1 MATTEEMPE
10 GVVLQNAPEP
20 EMPVLR
26 GLPAG
31 AGPDERQRGRE
42 EHHLPGLPL
51 TEPEGP
57 MPDGLRGAAERMR
70 AAPPEAAERRK
81 AAQAEAAEQ
90 LLHPDETQKDE
101 PALPA
106 REQITHAAEQHTE
119 VPLHPAVHVLLH
131 NPAQAVLPQ
140 SESRSRGALRKE
152 GLPHPRQHVPVQEEQ
167 NRARQDLAADYRRSS
182 I

>member
-70 AAPPEAAERRK
+70 AAPP
-81 AAQAEAAEQ
+81 EAAEQ

>member
-1 MATTEEMPE
+1 MATIEETQE
-10 GVVLQNAPEP
+10 GVALQNAQEP
-20 EMPVLR
+20 EKPGLR
-26 GLPAG
+26 ELPAR
-31 AGPDERQRGRE
+31 AGPEERQGGRE
-42 EHHLPGLPL
+42 EQPLPVLLL

-57 MPDGLRGAAERMR
+57 MPDGLREAAEQMKV
-70 AAPPEAAERRK
+70 ATPEAAERRK